1 MFKKGVVE
9 MKCILSLRELHG
21 KEVET
26 FEVDGKHYGD
36 VLQNMENKL
45 CNEIAPYNT
54 YSLKNCRNI
63 EKMATRKTLH
73 FKDNEG
79 KTLSY
84 IIEIKESDFKKHI

>member
-1 MFKKGVVE
+1 

-21 KEVET
+21 NEVET

-45 CNEIAPYNT
+45 CNDIAPYNT